1 MINALRRIKLL
12 MVRVA
17 NQDIYEFSENKDLML
32 VCSTAMTKTNARK
45 EKKKRR
51 GIVDLKIK

>member
-12 MVRVA
+12 MVRVV

-45 EKKKRR
+45 EKKKRE
-51 GIVDLKIK
+51 GGLLI